1 MNKLMSEKLAIQF
14 ANKIIENSPTTIFND
29 NRFKPEDKAK
39 QLSDFISALAK
50 NFESDLS
57 EFNNTPNLD

>member
-14 ANKIIENSPTTIFND
+14 AGKVIEYCPTTIFND
-29 NRFKPEDKAK
+29 SRFNPEDKAK

-50 NFESDLS
+50 NFESELS
-57 EFNNTPNLD
+57 EFNNTPKLD